1 MQLQK
6 LDRYMMAIAYLTADM
21 SKCKRLQV
29 GAVFARD
36 GRPLATGWNGLL
48 EGSPD
53 DCCEETIDDITRSK
67 DLVIHAEMNALR
79 YMAMEGIP
87 TKGAT
92 LYITHAPCINCAKH
106 LAGIGLSKVIY
117 AQDYRDSSGIDYLRT
132 RLPIIQLKDFH
143 ESQPL

>member
-1 MQLQK
+1 MK
-6 LDRYMMAIAYLTADM
+6 LDIYMLRIALLTASM
-21 SKCKRLQV
+21 SKCTRLKV

-53 DCCEETIDDITRSK
+53 DCCEETIDGVTRSK

-79 YMAMEGIP
+79 YMARKGIP
-87 TKGAT
+87 TEGAT

-106 LAGIGLSKVIY
+106 LAGIGLSRIVYIH
-117 AQDYRDSSGIDYLRT
+117 DYRDSSGIEHLRT
-132 RLPIIQLKDFH
+132 RVPVIQFTHKDLH
-143 ESQPL
+143 EPLTF